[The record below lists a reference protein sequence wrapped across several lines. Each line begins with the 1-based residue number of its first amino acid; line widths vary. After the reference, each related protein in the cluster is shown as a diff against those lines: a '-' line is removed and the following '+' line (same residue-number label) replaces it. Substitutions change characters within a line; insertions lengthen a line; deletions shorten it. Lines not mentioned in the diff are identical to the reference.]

1 MKRETIIPLIIG
13 LVLGLLIMIF
23 FNFTKTLMD
32 DSNRIS
38 QLEQATTSNSKNISD
53 IVTFLNNATKGS
65 AAAGTTGAAA
75 GTTGTA
81 TQTK

>member
-1 MKRETIIPLIIG
+1 MKRETIVPLISG

-32 DSNRIS
+32 NSNRIS
-38 QLEQATTSNSKNISD
+38 QLEQATASNSKNISD

-65 AAAGTTGAAA
+65 TAAGANGAATTG
-75 GTTGTA
+75 TGTA
-81 TQTK
+81 TPTK